1 MREKTPHGRA
11 APADVSRRAPLLKLD
26 PLTRN
31 RIDKFKSIKR
41 GIWSFRI
48 MVVMILISLLA
59 ELFINSRALVVVH
72 QGRLYLPTYAKVF
85 PGTEFGLDYAFE
97 TNYRDLA
104 RRFKESGGGWIL
116 MPPVPYNPYEQDFR
130 DGTYPPYPPSREDR
144 HYLGTDRIGR
154 DIVAR
159 LVYGFRI
166 AILFA
171 LLYVLASFTLGTV
184 IGCLMGY
191 WGGAFDIVLQ
201 RVIEIWEEIPFL
213 YVVMIVSAI
222 FQPGFLLFVTIYVV
236 FGWSARTWS
245 VRAMTYRERERDYI
259 LAARSMGAGSMRI
272 VTVHI
277 VPNVLV
283 VVVTMLPF
291 AVEAAISSLT
301 ALDYLGFGLRPPT
314 PSWGDLISQGIA
326 TLKEAPWILSSVAA
340 TMTLVLVMIA
350 FIGEGL
356 RDAFDPKKFTVY
368 K

>member
-1 MREKTPHGRA
+1 MKKR
-11 APADVSRRAPLLKLD
+11 SPLLRLD
-26 PLTRN
+26 PLTRS
-31 RIDKFKSIKR
+31 RIDRFTSIKR
-41 GIWSFRI
+41 GYVSFRI
-48 MVVMILISLLA
+48 MAVLILFSLLA
-59 ELFINSRALVVVH
+59 ELFINSRALVVIYH
-72 QGRLYLPTYAKVF
+72 GKLFLPTYARVF
-85 PGTEFGLDYAFE
+85 PGTQFGLGYAYE
-97 TNYRDLA
+97 ANYRELA
-104 RRFKESGGGWIL
+104 KTLRASGEGWVL
-116 MPPVPYNPYEQDFR
+116 LPPIPYNPYEQDFKE
-130 DGTYPPYPPSREDR
+130 GVFPPYPPSFGER
-144 HYLGTDRIGR
+144 HFLGTDRIGR

-171 LLYVLASFTLGTV
+171 ILYVFAAFTVGTV

-191 WGGAFDIVLQ
+191 WGGLFDIIFQ
-201 RVIEIWEEIPFL
+201 RIIEIWEEIPFL

-222 FQPGFLLFVTIYVV
+222 FQPGFFLFIAIYVI

-259 LAARSMGAGSMRI
+259 LAARSMGASTWRI
-272 VTVHI
+272 VTVHVI
-277 VPNVLV
+277 PNVLV

-291 AVEAAISSLT
+291 AVESAISSLT

-340 TMTLVLVMIA
+340 TMALVLVMIA

-356 RDAFDPKKFTVY
+356 RDAFDPKKYTVY